1 MNLILSKLKCQV
13 QIFRL
18 NIKKW
23 KILQIQMNADNK
35 TWYKNRDNSV
45 RGKITNEP
53 WINNIE
59 W

>member
-13 QIFRL
+13 QIFLL

-53 WINNIE
+53 WIKNIE